1 MSVKSTP
8 SRRAAV
14 LAATVIFAALAGR
27 AVGYGLD
34 FKARGDTV
42 QHVGP
47 GDFAEFH
54 FTLTNTG
61 NQSDVYEL
69 DCRVVSAVPGWAA
82 TYCVRGRCVE
92 PGILMYDSLP
102 AGNSDTSIS
111 VAVYT
116 NATEGEEIV
125 SMRVRSMGD
134 TTLAESIG
142 THTIVG
148 TGIEERVL
156 LGVSDVCLRVAPT
169 LVNRQ
174 TGASVAF
181 ATRERTFFKVTL
193 HDPAGRQVQAVAADI
208 VPAGSHR
215 VTWLPERGLSRGVYL
230 FRLSAGDESAVTKV
244 IVE

>member
-142 THTIVG
+142 TYTIVG
-148 TGIEERVL
+148 SGIEELPGTGAPGVRFQVAPAPVRRGRQMTLSFASARPLSFSVDLFDAAGGWVSLVARGTVHGGRHAVNWRPDRL
-156 LGVSDVCLRVAPT
+156 LG
-169 LVNRQ
+169 
-174 TGASVAF
+174 
-181 ATRERTFFKVTL
+181 
-193 HDPAGRQVQAVAADI
+193 
-208 VPAGSHR
+208 
-215 VTWLPERGLSRGVYL
+215 RGVYL
-230 FRLSAGDESAVTKV
+230 LRLTAGGSPTVRKLV
-244 IVE
+244 VE